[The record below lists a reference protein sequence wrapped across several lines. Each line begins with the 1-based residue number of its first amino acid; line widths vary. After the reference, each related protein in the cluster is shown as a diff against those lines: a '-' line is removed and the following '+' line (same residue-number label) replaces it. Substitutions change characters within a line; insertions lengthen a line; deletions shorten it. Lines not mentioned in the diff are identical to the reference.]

1 MGRGRFTVLRGAM
14 AAIVGLGVPAVLAQ
28 APVGRLEIIPLRH
41 RPADQI
47 VAAIRPLVAPGGAL
61 SAMGDKLVLRTSPAN
76 LAELRRAIE
85 ALDTPIR
92 RLVISVRQGDVR
104 DFAIADG
111 GVGGIFRPGDSRVVI
126 RGDARQGS
134 AREQIDQQ
142 VEVIEGGQA
151 LIRVGQSVPLRLR
164 QTYAVPGGGWVTSDS
179 VQIVDVGSGFYAAP
193 QLVGGQVRIEIQPE
207 QARLGAG
214 GRVDSARLATTVSGP
229 LGSWIPLGSS
239 TVDSAHSAEHFGG
252 AGQGGETLDR
262 QVWLRVDALD

>member
-104 DFAIADG
+104 DFAMADG

-151 LIRVGQSVPLRLR
+151 LIRVGQSVPLRMR
-164 QTYAVPGGGWVTSDS
+164 QGYATPGGGWVTADS
-179 VQIVDVGSGFYAAP
+179 IALVDVGSGFYAAP
-193 QLVGGQVRIEIQPE
+193 QLVGEQVRIEIRPE
-207 QARLGAG
+207 QARLDAG
-214 GRVDSARLATTVSGP
+214 GQVESARLATTVSGP
-229 LGSWIPLGSS
+229 LGTWIPLGGS
-239 TVDSAHSAEHFGG
+239 TTESTRNAAGLSG
-252 AGQGGETLDR
+252 AAQGRETLSR

>member
-1 MGRGRFTVLRGAM
+1 MRCRRVIVSWSLTATLLAGA
-14 AAIVGLGVPAVLAQ
+14 LPALAQ
-28 APVGRLEIIPLRH
+28 APAARLEIITLRH

-47 VAAIRPLVAPGGAL
+47 EPAIRPLVEPGGAL
-61 SAMGDKLVLRTSPAN
+61 SALGDKLVLRTSPAN
-76 LAELRRAIE
+76 LAELRRAID

-92 RLVISVRQGDVR
+92 RLVVSVRQGDVR
-104 DFAIADG
+104 TFTATEG
-111 GVGGIFRPGDSRVVI
+111 GVGGVLRSGGSRVLI
-126 RGDARQGS
+126 QADARQGR

-142 VEVIEGGQA
+142 VEVVEGGQA

-239 TVDSAHSAEHFGG
+239 TVDSARSAEHLGG